1 MNDEPLEWTAGDL
14 RRFLDGLPEAT
25 VVRIVTNRSRPVE
38 EAIGG
43 VAFSEDLYLDPEPQ
57 PGDDVAVYI
66 VADGLRDSGPSVDL
80 SRAWDAMWIN
90 RR

>member
-1 MNDEPLEWTAGDL
+1 
-14 RRFLDGLPEAT
+14 
-25 VVRIVTNRSRPVE
+25 
-38 EAIGG
+38 

-90 RR
+90 HR